1 MHATVC
7 DIIADLVQNSV
18 EAGASLVEL
27 IVQTEP
33 DKMNITVADNGKG
46 MDEATLAKSMDPF
59 YSEAGKHDHR
69 RVGLGL
75 PLLMQ
80 TVEASGGKADIRSE
94 PGKGTTVEFNFD
106 TRNIDM
112 PPFGDLSDTALVLMA
127 SRGEHELILRRTTPA
142 DAYTV
147 RRSELIATLGDLET
161 SGNLILARQYMRSQE
176 QNLIQ

>member
-7 DIIADLVQNSV
+7 DIIADLAQNSV

-27 IVQTEP
+27 DVSTGPNTLKIRVT
-33 DKMNITVADNGKG
+33 DNGKG
-46 MDEATLAKSMDPF
+46 MDEETLAKSLDPF

-75 PLLMQ
+75 PLLFQ
-80 TVEASGGKADIRSE
+80 TVEAAGGKADVHSV
-94 PGKGTTVEFNFD
+94 PGQGTTVEFNFD

-112 PPFGDLSDTALVLMA
+112 PPFGELPDTALLLMA
-127 SRGEHELILRRTTPA
+127 SCGKHELILRRATPN

-147 RRSELIATLGDLET
+147 RRSDLITALGDLET
-161 SGNLILARQYMRSQE
+161 SGNLVLARQYMRSQE
-176 QNLIQ
+176 ENLIQ